1 MSHVGDVCVDAEA
14 LRAYAAALLQAAG
27 APEDDA
33 RITAEV
39 LVASDL
45 RGHESHGVARLEPYY
60 VRPLLQGTINA
71 CPQVAVRH
79 ETAATIV
86 IDADNGLGQ
95 PASKRAMD
103 RCIVKAREAGMCM
116 AAIRHSNHFG
126 IAGYYAMQ
134 ALTHEMIGIACTD
147 AGPLAVPTGGRAA
160 MLGSN
165 PIAFAAP
172 AGRNRPFVLD
182 MATSAVPIG
191 KVEVKARR
199 GMPLPTGWAVDA
211 DGQSASDA
219 ADVLDRLGHHLPGGL
234 MPLGGVEAGH
244 KGYGLSMMVDILCS
258 VLAGARAHLGDP
270 HTFSAGEPADVNH
283 VVAAISIAA
292 FGTVEEFTRDMDA
305 YIDGM
310 HRVPPAPGVDRVR
323 VAGEP
328 EFEAEEERR
337 RSGIPLHE
345 SVATSLRA
353 LGAELGIGLRL

>member
-1 MSHVGDVCVDAEA
+1 MSDVWIGAAE
-14 LRAYAAALLQAAG
+14 LRADAAALLQAAG
-27 APEDDA
+27 ATEEDA

-60 VRPLLQGTINA
+60 VRPLLRGVINA
-71 CPQVAVRH
+71 RPQMTVRH

-95 PASKRAMD
+95 PAAKRAMD
-103 RCIVKAREAGMCM
+103 RCIAKAREAGICM
-116 AAIRHSNHFG
+116 ASVRHSNHFG

-134 ALTHEMIGIACTD
+134 ALAHEMIGIASTD
-147 AGPLAVPTGGRAA
+147 AGPLAVPTGGRMA

-182 MATSAVPIG
+182 MATSAVPVG

-199 GMPLPTGWAVDA
+199 GMPLPVGWAVDVE
-211 DGQSASDA
+211 GRPASDA
-219 ADVLDRLGHHLPGGL
+219 ADVLDRLDRHLPGGL
-234 MPLGGVEAGH
+234 MPLGGIEAGH

-258 VLAGARAHLGDP
+258 VLAGARAHLGDS
-270 HTFSAGEPADVNH
+270 HAFTTGEPADVNH
-283 VVAAISIAA
+283 VIAAINIAA
-292 FGTVEEFTRDMDA
+292 FGSVEEFTHDMDA

-310 HRVPPAPGVDRVR
+310 HRVPPAPGVNRVR

-328 EFEAEEERR
+328 EFEAEEDHRER
-337 RSGIPLHE
+337 GIPVHE
-345 SVATSLRA
+345 SVTSSLHA
-353 LGAELGIGLRL
+353 LGVELGVRLHLKT

>member
-1 MSHVGDVCVDAEA
+1 MMRDVWVDAEA
-14 LRAYAAALLQAAG
+14 LRAYAAVLLQAAG
-27 APEDDA
+27 ATEEDA

-71 CPQVAVRH
+71 CPQATVRH

-95 PASKRAMD
+95 PAAKRAMD
-103 RCIVKAREAGMCM
+103 QCIAKARDAGLCM
-116 AAIRHSNHFG
+116 ATVRHSNHFG

-134 ALTHEMIGIACTD
+134 ALRHEMIGIACTD
-147 AGPLAVPTGGRAA
+147 AGPLAVPTGGRTA

-182 MATSAVPIG
+182 MATSAVPVG
-191 KVEVKARR
+191 KIEVKARR
-199 GMPLPTGWAVDA
+199 GVPLPTGWAVDA
-211 DGQSASDA
+211 DGQPASDA
-219 ADVLDRLGHHLPGGL
+219 AAVLDWLRRDLPGGL

-244 KGYGLSMMVDILCS
+244 KGYGLSMMVDILCG
-258 VLAGARAHLGDP
+258 VLSGARVHLGDP
-270 HTFSAGEPADVNH
+270 HAFTAGEPADVNH
-283 VVAAISIAA
+283 VVAALSIAA
-292 FGTVEEFTRDMDA
+292 FGSAEEFTRDMDA

-323 VAGEP
+323 VPGEP
-328 EFEAEEERR
+328 EFKAEEERR
-337 RSGIPLHE
+337 RHGVPLHD